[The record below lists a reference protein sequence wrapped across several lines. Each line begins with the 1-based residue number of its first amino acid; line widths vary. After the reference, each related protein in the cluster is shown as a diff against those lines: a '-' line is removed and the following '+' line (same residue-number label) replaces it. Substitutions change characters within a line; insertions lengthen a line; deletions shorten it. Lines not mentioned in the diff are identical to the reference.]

1 MEGDEIPLQD
11 LFILARRKLPE
22 LQQPCDGSIL
32 MRSAEGKEVPY
43 LEFGL

>member
-22 LQQPCDGSIL
+22 LQQPCGLWFARHGEMMGVGI
-32 MRSAEGKEVPY
+32 
-43 LEFGL
+43 FGI